1 MEISWRAV
9 GDQLESSWRA
19 VGEQLESSCRAV
31 AEQLKQQNLE
41 VLESELGSSWT
52 IPKVLLLILDIGFWI
67 WNIGDKQSTWQ

>member
-1 MEISWRAV
+1 MEI
-9 GDQLESSWRA
+9 SWRA

-52 IPKVLLLILDIGFWI
+52 IPKVLLLILDIGYWI
-67 WNIGDKQSTWQ
+67 LDLEYWR

>member
-1 MEISWRAV
+1 MELSWRSVGEQLEISWR
-9 GDQLESSWRA
+9 S

-52 IPKVLLLILDIGFWI
+52 IPKVLLLILDFGFGI
-67 WNIGDKQSTWQ
+67 LEINSQHGNE